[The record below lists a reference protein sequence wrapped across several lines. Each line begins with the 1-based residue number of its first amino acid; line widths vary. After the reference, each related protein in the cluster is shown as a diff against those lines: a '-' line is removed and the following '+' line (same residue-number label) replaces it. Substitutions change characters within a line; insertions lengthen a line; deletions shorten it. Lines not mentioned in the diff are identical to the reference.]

1 MSPLGNRWLSPRCE
15 KNDDENARIA
25 LTRIRSRRDPVVALL
40 SHATP
45 HGRQFMAIHLL
56 KYTGLGLVLVA
67 RAAWAAPQY
76 TLTDLGTLGGN
87 YSQANGV
94 NSLGRAV
101 GTAMDSGGHSK
112 AFIYQGGGDTDL
124 GSLGGIYSSAFAVN
138 GSDQAVGQSTI
149 AGEQQ

>member
-1 MSPLGNRWLSPRCE
+1 MSPLGNRWMAPRCE

-25 LTRIRSRRDPVVALL
+25 LTRIRSRRDPVVELL

-87 YSQANGV
+87 YSQAYGV

-101 GTAMDSGGHSK
+101 GTTAGSFPHAFRFRAGNSK
-112 AFIYQGGGDTDL
+112 DL
-124 GSLGGIYSSAFAVN
+124 GTLGGQRSV
-138 GSDQAVGQSTI
+138 
-149 AGEQQ
+149 